1 MEIKLLAENW
11 TIQRWYLMLTKLTF
25 SDIFVLRKT
34 ASSLFM
40 TGLIF
45 HKLILI
51 ALIMLRSVNYFLI
64 FSHIRFCVQSIPDE
78 LIAMQVF
85 ITGLFQHWH
94 NSISRASW
102 LPNFPRAVINWGQ
115 WLRKL
120 AKKIL
125 RKLWSAWSSPAGML
139 GKIKSSHTN
148 LFAWDSATGLLWLS
162 KCQHLGKARLSPKSA
177 ESREHCRRGLLP
189 SQGSK
194 SLCRFLPVP
203 TDQRKSPVDSECV
216 VACWVFYVQEVG
228 TCLDLVLRIL

>member
-34 ASSLFM
+34 ESSFFM

-51 ALIMLRSVNYFLI
+51 ALIMLQSVNYFLI

-78 LIAMQVF
+78 PIVMQVF
-85 ITGLFQHWH
+85 ISGLFQHWH
-94 NSISRASW
+94 NSISQAPW
-102 LPNFPRAVINWGQ
+102 LSNFPRAVISWGQ

-120 AKKIL
+120 AKKFL
-125 RKLWSAWSSPAGML
+125 RKLWSAWSSPAGMF

-148 LFAWDSATGLLWLS
+148 LFVLDSATSLLWLS
-162 KCQHLGKARLSPKSA
+162 KCQHLGKACLSPKSA
-177 ESREHCRRGLLP
+177 ESRKQC
-189 SQGSK
+189 
-194 SLCRFLPVP
+194 
-203 TDQRKSPVDSECV
+203 
-216 VACWVFYVQEVG
+216 
-228 TCLDLVLRIL
+228 